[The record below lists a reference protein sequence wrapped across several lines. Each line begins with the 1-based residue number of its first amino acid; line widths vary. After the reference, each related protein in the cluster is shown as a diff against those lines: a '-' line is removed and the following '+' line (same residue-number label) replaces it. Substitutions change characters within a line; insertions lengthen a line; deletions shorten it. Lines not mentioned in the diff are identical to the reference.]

1 MRLTHW
7 AAAPLASPPPIPLT
21 TDAVSAHNLAYRVG
35 AIPIGALAADLG
47 AAGLTYADGRG
58 LGYARDG
65 KPVDAYIVGELI
77 ADTFS
82 EAALIL
88 DYVLA
93 TDSVLTQ
100 LAADRERLAGV
111 PYSARHGE
119 RAEECAALSRQIEA
133 TARALMTSDVELAL
147 VARSLHATARLIRGF
162 PSSRSEA
169 VRRFRS
175 AIPRPERLALPSLSV
190 GQFLST
196 VPPGPIARPDL
207 HAAALAAGVA
217 GGSRTL
223 YAAADALGWPLATRR
238 GVRRYR
244 VPERP

>member
-21 TDAVSAHNLAYRVG
+21 TDAVSEHNLAYRVG
-35 AIPIGALAADLG
+35 AIPVEALAADLI
-47 AAGLTYADGRG
+47 AAGLTYAEGRG
-58 LGYARDG
+58 NGYARNG
-65 KPVDAYIVGELI
+65 KPVDPYIVGELI
-77 ADTFS
+77 ADMFS
-82 EAALIL
+82 DSASIL
-88 DYVLA
+88 DYVLE
-93 TDSVLTQ
+93 TDPVLTQ
-100 LAADRERLAGV
+100 LTADRERLAGV
-111 PYSARHGE
+111 SYGARHGE
-119 RAEECAALSRQIEA
+119 RAEECAALSLRIED
-133 TARALMTSDVELAL
+133 TARALPTSDVELAL

-175 AIPRPERLALPSLSV
+175 AIPRPECLAGPSLSV
-190 GQFLST
+190 DEFLAS

-244 VPERP
+244 VPALP